1 MKKEFKDR
9 QDERFT
15 LHKKEF
21 NLSEKIRQGF
31 PYNLLREHDVKE
43 FIRLLKKR
51 FKKLEIVGGELATY
65 EINKLA
71 GDELIK

>member
-21 NLSEKIRQGF
+21 NLSEKINHF
-31 PYNLLREHDVKE
+31 PDEKISYAQFLEVKDVKE
-43 FIRLLKKR
+43 FI
-51 FKKLEIVGGELATY
+51 KKLKEVIPDEWH
-65 EINKLA
+65 EWIDILA
-71 GDELIK
+71 GDL